1 MVPGNV
7 VLEEVANF
15 EQWRPAVDVGCF
27 ALHALFVQLVS
38 RQAAL
43 TTLP

>member
-7 VLEEVANF
+7 VLEEIANF
-15 EQWRPAVDVGCF
+15 EQWHPAVGVGCF
-27 ALHALFVQLVS
+27 ALHALFMQLVS

-43 TTLP
+43 TALP